1 MFYLFKNS
9 SLSQLSQLGWN
20 TWLELN
26 LYQVRLSW
34 LCWQWKIGSNKAIDT
49 VLAWYCWH
57 CIYQG
62 RARHWALQHRNTGGK
77 LSSYGRTKTFF
88 KKLPLKISCEGQEL
102 WLLTIS
108 IGVPPVRRQTRT
120 EQKTS
125 APQYY
130 LSIIRR
136 GLFLPRLVSDL
147 IERESGYFG
156 QTRLHCP
163 LPYRSNRLD
172 EAHIRRGWSI
182 GSLLRTGRGGGG
194 VSAHILSDH

>member
-20 TWLELN
+20 IWPELN
-26 LYQVRLSW
+26 LYQVRSDW
-34 LCWQWKIGSNKAIDT
+34 QCWQWKIGSNKAIDP

-108 IGVPPVRRQTRT
+108 IGTRPSGDKPGQVSDRARLFLLAETPQNRT
-120 EQKTS
+120 EQNRYS
-125 APQYY
+125 
-130 LSIIRR
+130 
-136 GLFLPRLVSDL
+136 
-147 IERESGYFG
+147 
-156 QTRLHCP
+156 
-163 LPYRSNRLD
+163 RS
-172 EAHIRRGWSI
+172 
-182 GSLLRTGRGGGG
+182 
-194 VSAHILSDH
+194 